1 MKEIL
6 LRKRGL
12 GNSLSKPFGI
22 MIGVLGLGLIIRG
35 VNVYGWILAI
45 IFILVGVIYAF
56 GKEMTEINLNNN
68 TINSYSQ
75 LFLFKFGNK
84 KELPKT
90 EYILVRDLNSSA
102 NYSSLSNVDS
112 QYEISLVTKQQKKLI
127 IAYRDRKTNAVSL
140 IRGLVNN
147 MDVQV
152 RDKTK
157 EKILK
162 TNCRSSAGADL
173 QSVPIK

>member
-1 MKEIL
+1 
-6 LRKRGL
+6 
-12 GNSLSKPFGI
+12 
-22 MIGVLGLGLIIRG
+22 
-35 VNVYGWILAI
+35 
-45 IFILVGVIYAF
+45 
-56 GKEMTEINLNNN
+56 MTEINLNNN

-127 IAYRDRKTNAVSL
+127 IAYRDRKTNAISL
-140 IRGLVNN
+140 IRGLENK